1 MLAQRANIMIK
12 KKSNLVLAAGL
23 LSSRYA
29 QCVKVPGKNL
39 ISLFFVAGENH
50 ELHPAKQV
58 QVLGKSISTPSIV
71 VQVCGQE
78 VDEVLYPNSKRIR
91 ATKCPER
98 QNSLDWI
105 SFSPH
110 LSTSIIIN
118 YYHQKKTKN
127 WEKIMEWI
135 IPEKNLTF
143 LTVLGLSKKKR
154 EKGKEIKE
162 EKPKRYI
169 IPPEYYPCTT
179 PYEYA
184 CF

>member
-39 ISLFFVAGENH
+39 ISLFFVTGENH

-98 QNSLDWI
+98 QNSLD
-105 SFSPH
+105 
-110 LSTSIIIN
+110 
-118 YYHQKKTKN
+118 
-127 WEKIMEWI
+127 
-135 IPEKNLTF
+135 
-143 LTVLGLSKKKR
+143 
-154 EKGKEIKE
+154 
-162 EKPKRYI
+162 
-169 IPPEYYPCTT
+169 
-179 PYEYA
+179 
-184 CF
+184 

>member
-1 MLAQRANIMIK
+1 MEKGPFIKDVINQLGGDLPIDDLSPLSYFYQLILNFFRKGNSTSLEPFMLAQRANIMIK
-12 KKSNLVLAAGL
+12 KKSNLVLAVGL

-29 QCVKVPGKNL
+29 QCVKIPGKNL

-98 QNSLDWI
+98 QNSLD
-105 SFSPH
+105 
-110 LSTSIIIN
+110 
-118 YYHQKKTKN
+118 
-127 WEKIMEWI
+127 
-135 IPEKNLTF
+135 
-143 LTVLGLSKKKR
+143 
-154 EKGKEIKE
+154 
-162 EKPKRYI
+162 
-169 IPPEYYPCTT
+169 
-179 PYEYA
+179 
-184 CF
+184 